1 MNDFDTLAHQYI
13 ELWNE
18 TDPDE
23 RARRVCSLW
32 SEDGEYID
40 PLAAARGRD
49 AIDATVSAVQQ
60 QFPGMKFSL
69 RGSVDAHHDQARFSW
84 ELGPVGAPAVIVGSD
99 VAVRDADGRL
109 VLVLGF
115 LDHVVAA

>member
-1 MNDFDTLAHQYI
+1 MSDFDTLANQYI

-23 RARRVCSLW
+23 RARRVRSLW

-49 AIDATVSAVQQ
+49 AIAATICAVQE
-60 QFPGMKFSL
+60 QFPGMRFAL
-69 RGSVDAHHDQARFSW
+69 RGSVDAHHDQARFTW
-84 ELGPVGAPAVIVGSD
+84 ELGPAGEPAVIVGSD

-109 VLVLGF
+109 ALVLGF
-115 LDHVVAA
+115 LDQVAAA